1 MRKLFILSLIFSV
14 QVMAAQTVI
23 PGTVDDINA
32 IKMQQDKYIS
42 AEFTGKSEDEAVDN
56 VKSLLVDQIEYWVS
70 LNAGEDVP
78 EAGQAR
84 IIVLKRGT
92 YFRAFAYVKIKEKPS
107 KPENITPERTVDQ
120 ESKVETRVE
129 TTEVAPR
136 KPSEGSPLSDVR
148 TFDQVKPFIETLE
161 DKGLLIDYGKYATL
175 PESGNC
181 FMVVYDRS
189 GAIVARLRREN
200 RELRNMDT
208 NRPDSFSNYPGC
220 GAIWFRT
227 FNGKLD

>member
-1 MRKLFILSLIFSV
+1 MRKLLFLLLIFSV

-32 IKMQQDKYIS
+32 IKIQQDKYIS

-56 VKSLLVDQIEYWVS
+56 VKSLLVDQIGYWVS
-70 LNAGEDVP
+70 LNAGEDAP

-84 IIVLKRGT
+84 IIVIKRGP
-92 YFRAFAYVKIKEKPS
+92 YFRAFAYVEIEKKPS
-107 KPENITPERTVDQ
+107 KPENITPERTVEQ
-120 ESKVETRVE
+120 EPKVETPV
-129 TTEVAPR
+129 VAPQ

-148 TFDQVKPFIETLE
+148 TFDQVKPFIEALD

-181 FMVVYDRS
+181 FMFVYDRS
-189 GAIVARLRREN
+189 GAIVARLSREN

-208 NRPDSFSNYPGC
+208 NRPDSFSNFPGC

-227 FNGKLD
+227 FNGKLE

>member
-1 MRKLFILSLIFSV
+1 MRKLLFLLLIFSV

-32 IKMQQDKYIS
+32 IKIQQDKYIS

-56 VKSLLVDQIEYWVS
+56 VKSLLVDQIGYWVS
-70 LNAGEDVP
+70 LNAGEEAP
-78 EAGQAR
+78 EVGKAR
-84 IIVLKRGT
+84 IIVLQRGP

-107 KPENITPERTVDQ
+107 KPENITPERTVEQ
-120 ESKVETRVE
+120 ESKVETLVE
-129 TTEVAPR
+129 TTEVAPQE
-136 KPSEGSPLSDVR
+136 PSADSPLSDVR
-148 TFDQVKPFIETLE
+148 TFDQVKPFIETLD

-181 FMVVYDRS
+181 FMFVYDRS
-189 GAIVARLRREN
+189 GAIVARLSREN

-208 NRPDSFSNYPGC
+208 NRPDSFSNFPGC

-227 FNGKLD
+227 FNGKLE